1 MNQTLKR
8 ELASGTLGVLALGAV
23 IGIAHAPLAV
33 AGGFAI
39 AAYVGGRLLFR
50 GDDAVIRRE
59 EEHEALVA
67 KGKAQ
72 AGEFIALASK
82 IADPVLGER
91 VRHLGER
98 TRQIFEEIA
107 ECPEKAGDACSLT
120 DVYLPRALEIVR
132 RHIRLTGRKGIV
144 LSAEDLREAEDLI
157 NVVADVLKDAHHK
170 LFREEIAELS
180 IQSETLRRVLEIS
193 EPDLMR
199 NRNNKDTEKQP

>member
-1 MNQTLKR
+1 MNQTAKR
-8 ELASGTLGVLALGAV
+8 ELASGTLGVLALGAM

-50 GDDAVIRRE
+50 GDDATIRRE
-59 EEHEALVA
+59 EEREALVA

-72 AGEFIALASK
+72 ADMFVKFASQLR
-82 IADPVLGER
+82 DPVIGER

-98 TRQIFEEIA
+98 TSEIFEEI
-107 ECPEKAGDACSLT
+107 EEHPEKAGDAYSLT

-132 RHIRLTGRKGIV
+132 RHIRLSSRKGVV
-144 LSAEDLREAEDLI
+144 LSAEALEEFKLTVD
-157 NVVADVLKDAHHK
+157 VVADVLKDAHHK

-199 NRNNKDTEKQP
+199 NRNNTEKQS